1 MSTRSVEGKRRSA
14 RTSGRAGAEVPEL
27 SPDVVRATAAFR
39 ASLRRFERTSEQIG
53 LERGLTPR
61 RYLLLLMIKGSL
73 DGSERATVSELTE
86 RLQLAQHTVTELV
99 SRAEDGGLIRREP
112 STDDGRVCYLRL
124 TAEGERR
131 LARAFSDI
139 DTERRGLM
147 AALQGPSSPIPG
159 GRERISA
166 APERALRAPRGP
178 RSSR

>member
-1 MSTRSVEGKRRSA
+1 MSTQSIKGKRRSA
-14 RTSGRAGAEVPEL
+14 RTSGRGGAGVPEL

-73 DGSERATVSELTE
+73 DGSERATVSELTD
-86 RLQLAQHTVTELV
+86 RLKLAQHTVTELV
-99 SRAEDGGLIRREP
+99 GRAENGGLISRER
-112 STDDGRVCYLRL
+112 STSDGRVCYVRL

-131 LARAFSDI
+131 LARAFSDL
-139 DTERRGLM
+139 DTERRALM
-147 AALQGPSSPIPG
+147 AALKEPSSPTPKRSRAHQRTPG
-159 GRERISA
+159 SSA
-166 APERALRAPRGP
+166 PSSSTP

>member
-1 MSTRSVEGKRRSA
+1 MRTRSVEAKRRSA

-99 SRAEDGGLIRREP
+99 GRAEDGGLIRREP

-131 LARAFSDI
+131 LARAFSDL
-139 DTERRGLM
+139 DTERRALM
-147 AALQGPSSPIPG
+147 AALQEPSSPKPRRSGAHQRSPG
-159 GRERISA
+159 ASA
-166 APERALRAPRGP
+166 P
-178 RSSR
+178 RSSRPRSSR